1 MKKRADGRYQ
11 RKLLLPSGRTRT
23 VYGRTLAALKRAEDL
38 ARDEDRA
45 GLKVGDTTT
54 VARWAAIW
62 LQTYKGD
69 LRPNTVRM
77 YQSTLALHILPQIG
91 TLQVRDLR
99 PLHCQAIL
107 RSVADRSESL
117 QRKVRFTLRQMC
129 KAARLNGLMLRDP
142 TEGLTITPQPKS
154 EKMPCLS
161 QADAAALV
169 QAVRQLPD
177 KRAAAFVG
185 LCLYCGLRR
194 EEALGVQWGDIK
206 GNRLTVTRA
215 VTHAGGNQPDRSMRL
230 KSDAARRVLPIPT
243 PLAEILT
250 ETPRMALWV
259 IPAMRGGPITSS
271 AFRSL
276 WRKVQAVTPV
286 AVHPHMLR
294 HTYATTL
301 YHAGVDLRTAQ
312 KLLGHASIT
321 MTADVYTHIGEADT
335 IGAIAQ
341 IDKYLI
347 GTQAEDG

>member
-23 VYGRTLAALKRAEDL
+23 VYGRTLAELKRAEDL

-54 VARWAAIW
+54 VAQWAAMW

-107 RSVADRSESL
+107 RSVADQSESL
-117 QRKVRFTLRQMC
+117 QSKVRLTLRQLC

-142 TEGLTITPQPKS
+142 TEGLTITPQPKP

-177 KRAAAFVG
+177 KRAAALVG

-194 EEALGVQWGDIK
+194 EEALGIQWGDIK
-206 GNRLTVTRA
+206 GSRLTVTRA

-230 KSDAARRVLPIPT
+230 KSDAARRVLPGGDPCRN
-243 PLAEILT
+243 A
-250 ETPRMALWV
+250 AHGAV
-259 IPAMRGGPITSS
+259 GGPGHERRPHHKLSVS
-271 AFRSL
+271 
-276 WRKVQAVTPV
+276 VPV
-286 AVHPHMLR
+286 AQGAGRLSGGCASAHAAAYIRHHPVPCGRRSAHGPEAAGTCIHHHDRGRVHSHRRSRYHRRSRADRSVPCRRSGRGRL
-294 HTYATTL
+294 TTF
-301 YHAGVDLRTAQ
+301 
-312 KLLGHASIT
+312 
-321 MTADVYTHIGEADT
+321 
-335 IGAIAQ
+335 
-341 IDKYLI
+341 
-347 GTQAEDG
+347 